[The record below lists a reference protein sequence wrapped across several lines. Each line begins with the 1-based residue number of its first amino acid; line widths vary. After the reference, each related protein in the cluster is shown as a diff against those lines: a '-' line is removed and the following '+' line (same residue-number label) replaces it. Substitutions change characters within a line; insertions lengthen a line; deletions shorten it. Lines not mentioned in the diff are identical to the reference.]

1 MRELLFQ
8 GLPVVNRRMVGAKED
23 ARVIKV
29 VQELI
34 TILHFRCRVNSR
46 VIALG
51 RSTGSSVIVG
61 APRIS
66 HETNVIQLLAVVVG

>member
-8 GLPVVNRRMVGAKED
+8 GLPVVKKRFVGAKED
-23 ARVIKV
+23 ARVMKV

-34 TILHFRCRVNSR
+34 MTPHFRCRVNSR

-61 APRIS
+61 AP
-66 HETNVIQLLAVVVG
+66 